1 MRLAGLVTA
10 VCLTLALL
18 PAHAQPADAAAS
30 GAVRFA
36 IHEFEIEGNSV
47 LSVTAVEAAVLPFMG
62 DERQLDDVEKAR
74 EALEKAYQLAGYLSV
89 FVDVPEQRV
98 DQGLVRLRVTEGRI
112 ERLRVTGS
120 RYYDQG
126 VIRERVSQLAPGTVP
141 DFNEV
146 QRQIAAA
153 SRDGRQLQPVL
164 RPGLLP
170 GTVEAELKVADELP
184 LGGSLELNNR
194 HAPQTDDWRV
204 QATLRYDN
212 LFQRDHSMALT
223 AITAPRE
230 PQQSKVFIANYSAPL
245 GDGDTL
251 VAYGVVS
258 DSLVEPLGAS
268 VVGKGTTLGA
278 RWLHSFYRGD
288 SSHSVGLGADYKD
301 LDQRT
306 DQGDENAVTNPLRYL
321 PLQATYSGSWP
332 QDAGLLTLNTSFV
345 FGLRGLFLRS
355 VDCTQ
360 GGNVGRI
367 DQFHCSREGADGGF
381 AYWRGDLHHVQPMWG
396 LPGTLALRLGW
407 QLASERLVSG
417 EQYAIGGADTVRG
430 YLEAEG
436 SGDHALLGSMEW
448 RSPNLLGGAGE
459 RWLSEA
465 SVLAFIDAARAYV
478 MHPSAGVAARVP
490 LLGSGVGLRVRAAK
504 HASAEIDIAWPH
516 KATDATPD
524 NDPRW
529 HLRLLAQF

>member
-1 MRLAGLVTA
+1 MRVLAAL
-10 VCLTLALL
+10 CLMLALL
-18 PAHAQPADAAAS
+18 PARAQPADAAAGG
-30 GAVRFA
+30 GARFA

-47 LSVTAVEAAVLPFMG
+47 LSVAAVEAAVLPFMG

-74 EALEKAYQLAGYLSV
+74 DALEKAYQQAGYLSV

-98 DQGLVRLRVTEGRI
+98 DGGLVRLRVTEGRI

-120 RYYDQG
+120 RYHDQG

-170 GTVEAELKVADELP
+170 GTVEAELKVTDELP
-184 LGGSLELNNR
+184 LGGSIELNNQ
-194 HAPQTDDWRV
+194 HAAQTDDWRV

-212 LFQRDHSMALT
+212 LFQRDHALALT

-230 PQQSKVFIANYSAPL
+230 PDQSKVFIANYSAPM

-268 VVGKGTTLGA
+268 VIGKGITLGA

-288 SSHSVGLGADYKD
+288 SSHSVGVGADYKD

-306 DQGDENAVTNPLRYL
+306 DQGDETAVTNPLRYL

-332 QDAGLLTLNTSFV
+332 QASGLLTLNTSFV
-345 FGLRGLFLRS
+345 FGVRALFLRS
-355 VDCTQ
+355 VECTQ
-360 GGNVGRI
+360 GSNVGRI

-381 AYWRGDLHHVQPMWG
+381 AYWRGDLRRVQALDG
-396 LPGTLALRLGW
+396 LPGTLALRLAW
-407 QLASERLVSG
+407 QLASGPLVSG
-417 EQYAIGGADTVRG
+417 EQYAVGGADTVRG

-436 SGDHALLGSMEW
+436 SGDHALLGSAEW
-448 RSPNLLGGAGE
+448 RSPNLLGRAAE
-459 RWLSEA
+459 AWLNEA
-465 SVLAFIDAARAYV
+465 SALAFIDTARAYV
-478 MHPSAGVAARVP
+478 MHPSAGVAGRVP
-490 LLGSGVGLRVRAAK
+490 LLGAGLGLRVRAAK
-504 HASAEIDIAWPH
+504 RTSAELDVAWPQ
-516 KATDATPD
+516 KATDATAA

-529 HLRLLAQF
+529 HLRVLAQF